1 MPILLEDEDTI
12 DLCIWFIAP
21 SSSLGRGR
29 GREEG
34 MKDEQTD
41 SEMDRCPNHPCVGP
55 GREPRPIPKGE
66 SGKLKSS
73 QIGSGYI
80 RLSQMKSGQVGQLR

>member
-41 SEMDRCPNHPCVGP
+41 SEMDRCPNHPYKM
-55 GREPRPIPKGE
+55 RRPWE
-66 SGKLKSS
+66 RAAADT
-73 QIGSGYI
+73 QRRI
-80 RLSQMKSGQVGQLR
+80 RKAEV